1 MDMAASRKKAQAS
14 TRNDELSRIDPERRL
29 LKAPEVARQLGLARS
44 TVYQM
49 MSLGEIATVR
59 RGRAV
64 RVPISAVDEWIARQT
79 RAGSGNHGPRAA

>member
-1 MDMAASRKKAQAS
+1 MDMTTAREKARTS
-14 TRNDELSRIDPERRL
+14 IGNGEPSRIDPERRL

-49 MSLGEIATVR
+49 MASGEIITVR

-64 RVPISAVDEWIARQT
+64 RVPVSAVEEWIKANSR
-79 RAGSGNHGPRAA
+79 GNNVA

>member
-1 MDMAASRKKAQAS
+1 MAIARKKAPPSA
-14 TRNDELSRIDPERRL
+14 TNGKTERIDPERRL

-44 TVYQM
+44 TVYEM

-64 RVPISAVDEWIARQT
+64 RVPVSAVDEWIARQT
-79 RAGSGNHGPRAA
+79 TAGSGNNHGPRAA